1 MSQFRLETE
10 ADMLNYLDKDYGH
23 GVGATYTR
31 SGTASSI
38 SVILNNEFIL
48 QDEGIGLEALKPI
61 AYARSVDVP
70 NASFGDLLNVEA
82 IKEFIGLSIQ
92 LLYASSNPSKPNL
105 IPALKPLPTLD
116 NIPLWLCSAIRADT
130 SPNTS
135 DSGFTCSNV
144 KADTTSG
151 EKFGYNL
158 DICVARVAS
167 FKVTRSLVCLYCF
180 CLL

>member
-48 QDEGIGLEALKPI
+48 QDEGIGLEALKPV
-61 AYARSVDVP
+61 AHARSVDVP

-82 IKEFIGLSIQ
+82 IKDVDGNTLKAAQNYTIVNVQKDRTGF
-92 LLYASSNPSKPNL
+92 SSL
-105 IPALKPLPTLD
+105 ILEE
-116 NIPLWLCSAIRADT
+116 
-130 SPNTS
+130 
-135 DSGFTCSNV
+135 V
-144 KADTTSG
+144 
-151 EKFGYNL
+151 
-158 DICVARVAS
+158 
-167 FKVTRSLVCLYCF
+167 
-180 CLL
+180 

>member
-31 SGTASSI
+31 SGTATSI

-82 IKEFIGLSIQ
+82 IKDVDGNTLKAAQNYTIVNVQKDRTGF
-92 LLYASSNPSKPNL
+92 SSL
-105 IPALKPLPTLD
+105 ILEE
-116 NIPLWLCSAIRADT
+116 
-130 SPNTS
+130 
-135 DSGFTCSNV
+135 V
-144 KADTTSG
+144 
-151 EKFGYNL
+151 
-158 DICVARVAS
+158 
-167 FKVTRSLVCLYCF
+167 
-180 CLL
+180 